1 MQTQTI
7 INMITVDTTMSTTVC
22 VAPSAVSYTYSS
34 EPEAVHGVFGGKL
47 K

>member
-7 INMITVDTTMSTTVC
+7 NNMITVDTTMSTTAC
-22 VAPSAVSYTYSS
+22 ETPYAVSYTYSS
-34 EPEAVHGVFGGKL
+34 EPEAVHGVFGDKL